1 MAKAAAVAQVT
12 FDTIRGVQAAFA
24 QTTDI
29 TPTQSLRFLNAGI
42 AASFGALSIKK
53 ILSTPEGGG
62 GGGSVSIPSAGGG
75 ARPSTETPRIPNFES
90 NNGGVGGRN
99 SFGSMRA
106 VVVQQ
111 DIKDSAGL
119 DNRVDDL
126 IKIGK

>member
-1 MAKAAAVAQVT
+1 MAASSKKGSKMAKAAAVAQVT

-29 TPTQSLRFLNAGI
+29 TPTQ
-42 AASFGALSIKK
+42 
-53 ILSTPEGGG
+53 
-62 GGGSVSIPSAGGG
+62 SIPSAGGG